1 MKKSSFRA
9 SQHRPMY
16 TFTITKD
23 KKNEIKHLLTH
34 IPDPAK
40 DTLVSKFKKTEVDSS
55 SLTDYI
61 SSM

>member
-1 MKKSSFRA
+1 
-9 SQHRPMY
+9 MY

-40 DTLVSKFKKTEVDSS
+40 DTLVSKFKKTEADSS

-61 SSM
+61 SSMWLCIR